1 MMSYTD
7 RDLESQP
14 MIGATPLSPYSTRSL
29 SALDQYQLLVGNVD
43 KAVDANDDSLY
54 HTVMVKERQAKVWYF
69 VTAVLMYFAISAQII
84 LCLGIAVGAQLY
96 LSKNEI
102 SGLAAINT
110 GVAATI
116 GVLKALG
123 LPDKKGVERQK
134 LQSLAARIRLTTRKL
149 RAGITVDAV
158 DEAEKVQ
165 ETYDQTE
172 EEAHFKTADFQAAG
186 TAATGAFKKRG

>member
-1 MMSYTD
+1 MSYTD

-14 MIGATPLSPYSTRSL
+14 MIGATPLSPYSTKSL
-29 SALDQYQLLVGNVD
+29 SALEQYQMLVGNVE
-43 KAVDANDDSLY
+43 KAIDTNDDSLY
-54 HTVMVKERQAKVWYF
+54 HTVMIKERQAKIWYY
-69 VTAVLMYFAISAQII
+69 VTAVLIYFAIAAQII
-84 LCLGIAVGAQLY
+84 LCLGISVGAQLY

-149 RAGITVDAV
+149 RAGINVDAV
-158 DEAEKVQ
+158 DEAEKDQGV
-165 ETYDQTE
+165 YDQAE
-172 EEAHFKTADFQAAG
+172 EEAHFKAADFQAAG
-186 TAATGAFKKRG
+186 TAATGAFKKK